1 LSLESFAWLEICK
14 PSKLSSADG
23 GKTLEICGGKRV
35 QGDVEANLSDR
46 IYRINKVK

>member
-23 GKTLEICGGKRV
+23 GKTLEICGGKN
-35 QGDVEANLSDR
+35 GFKEMSKGICPTGLTGSTG
-46 IYRINKVK
+46 